1 MEDFLILY
9 HVFAF
14 VTPVS
19 LSSFGDVLPCHLQP
33 YQNLFLFLPEKTLK
47 LIIFGNHFLHLHLI
61 DLIMLRMSQ
70 ILH

>member
-19 LSSFGDVLPCHLQP
+19 LSSFGDVFPWHIHP
-33 YQNLFLFLPEKTLK
+33 YKNLLLFLPEKTLR
-47 LIIFGNHFLHLHLI
+47 LIGFGNHFLYIHLI
-61 DLIMLRMSQ
+61 DLIMLKLS
-70 ILH
+70 

>member
-19 LSSFGDVLPCHLQP
+19 LSSFGDVFSLTSSA
-33 YQNLFLFLPEKTLK
+33 LPELTFVSARENTE
-47 LIIFGNHFLHLHLI
+47 INSFW
-61 DLIMLRMSQ
+61 
-70 ILH
+70 